1 LIYGDYHTHT
11 TYSHG
16 KNSIEENAL
25 SAIEKGIKEIAITDH
40 GLNHLLYGMKRRNL
54 KKVRDEIDALN
65 IKYPMIKILFGIE
78 SNLIS
83 GRDGIDLRA
92 DDLSFFDVILCGYHV
107 AVRAHNPL
115 DQLRVSGTNF
125 LGRTVGYTKR
135 AIRRN
140 TKLYI
145 DAIKKNNIDI
155 ITHINYKIRADCR
168 EVAKAAFDY
177 GTYIEL
183 SGKKM
188 GCTDEDVLA
197 MADTGVSFVL
207 NSDAHTRE
215 RIGNVDLANDLIS
228 RLNLPRE
235 RLKNISEAP
244 RFKKH

>member
-25 SAIEKGIKEIAITDH
+25 SAIGKGIKEIAITDH
-40 GLNHLLYGMKRRNL
+40 GLNHMLYGMKRRNL

-78 SNLIS
+78 ANLIG
-83 GRDGIDLRA
+83 GRDGIDLQQR
-92 DDLSFFDVILCGYHV
+92 DLGFFDVILCGYHV
-107 AVRAHNPL
+107 AVRAQNPL
-115 DQLRVSGTNF
+115 DQFRISGGNF
-125 LGRTVGYTKR
+125 FGQVLGYTKS

-140 TKLYI
+140 TKLYV
-145 DAIKKNNIDI
+145 DAIKKNNLDI
-155 ITHINYKIRADCR
+155 ITHINYKIKADCR

-177 GTYIEL
+177 GVYIEL

-197 MADTGVSFVL
+197 MADTGVGFVL
-207 NSDAHTRE
+207 NSDAHTKE

-228 RLNLPRE
+228 RLNLPCD
-235 RLKNISEAP
+235 RLMNLSGAP